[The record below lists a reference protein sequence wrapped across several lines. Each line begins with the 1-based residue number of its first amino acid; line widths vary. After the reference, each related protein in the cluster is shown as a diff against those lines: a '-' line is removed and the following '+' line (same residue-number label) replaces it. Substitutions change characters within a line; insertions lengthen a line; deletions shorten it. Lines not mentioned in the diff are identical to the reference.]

1 MNASPEVFDRRSLR
15 LHRDRAAA
23 TLAEHDFLLR
33 EVGERLLDRLG
44 DIRRD
49 FPLALDLGCHHGV
62 VADLLASG
70 AAGKTTVGTMIQAD
84 LSLPLARLA
93 AKKLSPALVADEETL
108 PFAPGSLDLVVS
120 LLSLHWVNDLPGALL
135 QIGQALKPDGLFLA
149 AMIGGNS
156 LAALRSA
163 LMDAE
168 MEIEGGAS
176 PRVSP
181 FADLRDMGGLLQRA
195 GFALPVTDVDS
206 ITVSYSSALALMQD
220 LRGMGESNAS
230 KERRRTIMRRETL
243 LRAAALYEERFADAD
258 GRIPAVFDIIYLT
271 GWRPHG
277 SQQKALRPG
286 SAAARLAAALDS
298 QEVAAGEAA
307 PPQPGGSGRRDD
319 GYS

>member
-1 MNASPEVFDRRSLR
+1 MNDSPEVFDRQSLR

-23 TLAEHDFLLR
+23 TLTEHDFLLR

-44 DIRRD
+44 DITRD
-49 FPLALDLGCHHGV
+49 FPLALDLGCHHGMI
-62 VADLLASG
+62 ADLLAAG
-70 AAGKTTVGTMIQAD
+70 AAGGTTVGTLVQAD

-93 AKKLSPALVADEETL
+93 AEKGGPTLVADEEAL
-108 PFAPGSLDLVVS
+108 PLAPGSLDLVVS

-163 LMDAE
+163 LMEAE
-168 MEIEGGAS
+168 VEIEGGAS

-195 GFALPVTDVDS
+195 GFALPVSDVDS
-206 ITVSYSSALALMQD
+206 ITVSYPSALALMKE

-230 KERRRTIMRRETL
+230 KERRRSTMRRETL
-243 LRAAALYEERFADAD
+243 MRAAALYQERFGDGD

-286 SAAARLAAALDS
+286 SAKTRLAAALDS
-298 QEVAAGEAA
+298 REVPAGEAA
-307 PPQPGGSGRRDD
+307 TPRRGRTRGSDD
-319 GYS
+319 S